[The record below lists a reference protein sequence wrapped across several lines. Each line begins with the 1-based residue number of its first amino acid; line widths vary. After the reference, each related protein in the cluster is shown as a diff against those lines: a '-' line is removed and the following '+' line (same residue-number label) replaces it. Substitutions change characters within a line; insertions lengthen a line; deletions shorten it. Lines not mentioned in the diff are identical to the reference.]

1 MDQVKLY
8 NMIHLDKTLYTKGSH
23 VPVHFPHPDA
33 VSEKSCC
40 SVKLCL
46 HQCVIQPNIALI
58 FQGKGRV
65 IADFYK
71 QSYKYYV
78 LLF

>member
-8 NMIHLDKTLYTKGSH
+8 NMIHLDKTLYTKVSH
-23 VPVHFPHPDA
+23 VPVYFSYPGA
-33 VSEKSCC
+33 VSEKKCFY
-40 SVKLCL
+40 VNLCF
-46 HQCVIQPNIALI
+46 HQRGIQPNITVI
-58 FQGKGRV
+58 IWGPRRV

-78 LLF
+78 LLI